1 MALTFVTPAPYSS
14 FLTNSS
20 CLCLFSFIVAL
31 LCRLWCLYAL
41 VLVISLIHL
50 GNLLVLPSLLF
61 SPFELAPLSR
71 QCVSL
76 LKGKRLSRYAR
87 QPTAR
92 HETLN
97 TTRFETRLLGP
108 TTLLTYSPWQT
119 VANWNTRSSPDLKQ
133 ETGTGGSNEPN
144 CKEKPKPTKTF
155 NIKSF
160 YQLVVRWYAIYSL
173 APNMWTLF
181 HDSILS
187 QWMLE
192 KKTLQLISRWLATL
206 NLWCWFENTPYS

>member
-97 TTRFETRLLGP
+97 TTRFETRLPGP

-155 NIKSF
+155 NIQSSIGCTMVRDILARSEYVNAFSWFHPFSMDVGEKDVAIDF
-160 YQLVVRWYAIYSL
+160 PLVS
-173 APNMWTLF
+173 
-181 HDSILS
+181 DS
-187 QWMLE
+187 
-192 KKTLQLISRWLATL
+192 
-206 NLWCWFENTPYS
+206 